1 MEEQNLTEAKKA
13 LETALSLE
21 PENTKIISNLGY
33 LSLKEGKPSDAA
45 AYFQTVLEYDPNDT
59 LAAAELLKMDV

>member
-1 MEEQNLTEAKKA
+1 MEEQNLPKAKEA
-13 LETALSLE
+13 LQTALSIE

-33 LSLKEGKPSDAA
+33 LALKEGNPSDAA
-45 AYFQTVLEYDPNDT
+45 AYFQTVLEYDPNDK